1 MKLMRVDPMSAGR
14 VLGVLSVPWGLL
26 FGLLMTLMSLA
37 PSSPIGE
44 ALSEFPLM
52 SLIFGVGSVILMPIM
67 YGVSGFLQGLI
78 GAVLYNFVA
87 DWVGGI
93 HMEFEQ

>member
-26 FGLLMTLMSLA
+26 FGLLMTLTSLA

-78 GAVLYNFVA
+78 GAALYNLVA
-87 DWVGGI
+87 NWVGGI
-93 HMEFEQ
+93 HMELEQ